1 MSTVTSRTSPSSL
14 AACLPEPEVSSG
26 ATGAPTATPVKA
38 GAVPSSRTG
47 VEEYRENDVNQGLAG
62 RALERTYEQALGVLP
77 RGGKLELSTQGLLR
91 LEVAAEVKAKV
102 EVERFQ
108 DGSYQ
113 VTLRGGAGVGLAGST
128 GKGASG
134 SAMLGAQGAVTLRF
148 ANAAE
153 AADRLAALVQEGALG
168 AAKLSGAVGYVA
180 AKGAELTGLVDSD
193 APARAA
199 RVMKNVQSFE
209 VGLYA
214 ELKGELELTAAKVG
228 GAVVGESTLRADVV
242 NGKLVYE
249 SSLQVQ
255 LQGESEGHLLDAAA
269 GLEGRLILR
278 AEVALTKEELALL
291 REGKL
296 EPRSLMKPERIR
308 KSATQEVRGEL
319 SVLANGEGVL
329 ARGAGASYTAKR
341 EVPLESLG
349 ELTRLVDLQG
359 EWEVSAMRKT
369 SGGLN
374 DEWELE
380 AGVAELKVGVSM
392 ETPLFRGRMTLGE
405 VGAAAREAG
414 ARQASDEQ
422 LLLARRMAAL
432 R

>member
-14 AACLPEPEVSSG
+14 PACLPEPEVSPG
-26 ATGAPTATPVKA
+26 ATSTLAATPVKA

-47 VEEYRENDVNQGLAG
+47 VEEYRENDVHQGLAG
-62 RALERTYEQALGVLP
+62 RALERTYAQALGILP
-77 RGGKLELSTQGLLR
+77 RGGKLELSTHGLLR

-102 EVERFQ
+102 EVERLQ
-108 DGSYQ
+108 DGSYR

-148 ANAAE
+148 AHAAE
-153 AADRLAALVQEGALG
+153 AADRLAALVQEGALN

-180 AKGAELTGLVDSD
+180 AKGAELTGLVDGD

-199 RVMKNVQSFE
+199 QVRKNVQSFE
-209 VGLYA
+209 LGLYA
-214 ELKGELELTAAKVG
+214 ELKGELELTAARVG
-228 GAVVGESTLRADVV
+228 GAVIGEGTFRADVV
-242 NGKLVYE
+242 DGKLVYE

-255 LQGESEGHLLDAAA
+255 LQGESEGHLMDAAA

-278 AEVALTKEELALL
+278 AEVALTKEELARL

-296 EPRSLMKPERIR
+296 EPASLMKPERIR
-308 KSATQEVRGEL
+308 KSATQEVKGEL
-319 SVLANGEGVL
+319 SAGL
-329 ARGAGASYTAKR
+329 GASYTAKR
-341 EVPLESLG
+341 ELPLASLG
-349 ELTRLVDLQG
+349 ELSRLVDLRG
-359 EWEVSAMRKT
+359 EWEVSALQKA

-392 ETPLFRGRMTLGE
+392 ETPLFSRKMTLGE
-405 VGAAAREAG
+405 VQGAVQEAR
-414 ARQASDEQ
+414 ARQVSDEQ
-422 LLLARRMAAL
+422 LLLARRTAAL